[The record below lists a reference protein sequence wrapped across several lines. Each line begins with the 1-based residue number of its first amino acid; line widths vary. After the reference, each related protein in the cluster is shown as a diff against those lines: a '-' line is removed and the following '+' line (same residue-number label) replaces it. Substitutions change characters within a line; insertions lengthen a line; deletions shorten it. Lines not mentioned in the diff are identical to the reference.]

1 MLDKE
6 LEAKLLKTI
15 AKLDRQN
22 DCVGNKAQRW
32 AIDELIVA
40 MRKLVRMDDDEIP
53 TQMIGHK

>member
-1 MLDKE
+1 MLDKD

-22 DCVGNKAQRW
+22 DKVGNKVQRR

-40 MRKLVRMDDDEIP
+40 MRKLVRLDDDEVVAP
-53 TQMIGHK
+53 D